1 MEIDKP
7 PKNIQTDKMIA
18 GRVSTPMTD
27 ADLERH
33 TGIKGSDI
41 IKYSDLKNYNDITDL
56 LPTDKSARIILIED
70 RYNQGHWVALLR
82 YDKTIEYFN
91 SYGAKW
97 DTDWKFVNKMAR
109 MILGENTNEMTRLMD
124 KAKQDGFE
132 TVWNDK
138 AFQALDSKIQTCGRW
153 CVFRIE
159 MMKMGYNLKEF
170 QAFVKKQAKEQGISK
185 DYLVAKYVV

>member
-1 MEIDKP
+1 MEEQPRKKIV
-7 PKNIQTDKMIA
+7 TESMIA
-18 GRVSTPMTD
+18 GRISTPMTD

-33 TGIKGSDI
+33 TGIKPTDI

-56 LPTDKSARIILIED
+56 LPSDKSARIILIED
-70 RYNQGHWVALLR
+70 KYNSGHWVALLR
-82 YDKTIEYFN
+82 YGKTIEYFN

-97 DTDWKFVNKMAR
+97 DTDWKFVNKMMR

-124 KAKQDGFE
+124 KAKQEGWE
-132 TVWNDK
+132 TIWNEK
-138 AFQALDSKIQTCGRW
+138 RFQKLDSKIQTCGRW

-170 QAFVKKQAKEQGISK
+170 QAFIKKQTKEQGVAT
-185 DYLVAKYVV
+185 DYLVAKYVE